1 MKLSLFEPMAYTKSF
16 NRKNCNRKRFYIKIR
31 IFSLAIFLS
40 MPMPALSA
48 PVTYVDLA
56 LGLGVHV
63 LEGSDEGASSKL
75 IKAGIGVQ
83 WFPFLSTQ
91 LGVWSWNSKAQS
103 DRASDDDSEQDK
115 IGLFDGL
122 SASWEVA
129 LQWPIDNKDSPLSA
143 GPYYRYGQHC
153 WSAVLT
159 GLVEPWS
166 KKGCS
171 ELNTVGFSFPMPK
184 AKNAGAY
191 IEFTRTGFDDLSSS
205 SLQLGAKLAF

>member
-1 MKLSLFEPMAYTKSF
+1 VKLSLFELIPYTKRF
-16 NRKNCNRKRFYIKIR
+16 NIKNRLFCLMILLY
-31 IFSLAIFLS
+31 L
-40 MPMPALSA
+40 PMVALSA

-63 LEGSDEGASSKL
+63 LDESDEGVASKL

-83 WFPFLSTQ
+83 WLPFLSTQ
-91 LGVWSWNSKAQS
+91 LGVWSWNSKAQN
-103 DRASDDDSEQDK
+103 DRASEDDSKLDK
-115 IGLFDGL
+115 MGLFDGL
-122 SASWEVA
+122 STSWEVA
-129 LQWPIDNKDSPLSA
+129 LQWPIDNKGSLLSA

-153 WSAVLT
+153 WSAVLM

-171 ELNTVGFSFPMPK
+171 ELNTAGFSFPMEK
-184 AKNAGAY
+184 AKNLGAY
-191 IEFTRTGFDDLSSS
+191 IEFTRTRFDDLSSS

>member
-1 MKLSLFEPMAYTKSF
+1 VKLSLFEAIVYIKRINIKSRLFCLAILLYLPMA
-16 NRKNCNRKRFYIKIR
+16 
-31 IFSLAIFLS
+31 
-40 MPMPALSA
+40 ALSA
-48 PVTYVDLA
+48 PVPYVDLA

-63 LEGSDEGASSKL
+63 LEESDEGATSKL

-103 DRASDDDSEQDK
+103 DRASEDDSEQDRM
-115 IGLFDGL
+115 GLFDGL

-129 LQWPIDNKDSPLSA
+129 LQWPIDNKGSVLSA

-171 ELNTVGFSFPMPK
+171 KLNTLGFSFPMEK